1 MICVCFVLDITYK
14 QLLHITK
21 LNIFYV
27 LRKIKN
33 NLRSQGLQ
41 LFRCMQAVRSLDLR
55 LVRNHHMIEVIMQY

>member
-55 LVRNHHMIEVIMQY
+55 LVQNHHMIEVIMQY